1 MVLFLSLFFCL
12 LHGLLQHISQ
22 GVSHSLLTV
31 NLYLLKKR
39 LQFLS
44 SSWTWNQNVLLC
56 DLHSF
61 LWSSSF
67 FSIIL
72 SLSEFC
78 PLSVSIAPN
87 KLLGSFFYLKVISP
101 FIRNRAANFPVQKP
115 ILWSLFLLT
124 QGYTPLHLAAMH
136 GRDAVIKMLVSEYGE
151 LKTFYFYSTAI
162 VV

>member
-1 MVLFLSLFFCL
+1 M
-12 LHGLLQHISQ
+12 
-22 GVSHSLLTV
+22 
-31 NLYLLKKR
+31 
-39 LQFLS
+39 S

-101 FIRNRAANFPVQKP
+101 FIRNRAANFPVQLANFVIIVPPYSGIHSTSSRCHARTRRCHKNAR
-115 ILWSLFLLT
+115 LWVWWVKNFLFLFYRNSSISIETFTLSARLRHLT
-124 QGYTPLHLAAMH
+124 DG
-136 GRDAVIKMLVSEYGE
+136 DFEFVIAQKR
-151 LKTFYFYSTAI
+151 I
-162 VV
+162 